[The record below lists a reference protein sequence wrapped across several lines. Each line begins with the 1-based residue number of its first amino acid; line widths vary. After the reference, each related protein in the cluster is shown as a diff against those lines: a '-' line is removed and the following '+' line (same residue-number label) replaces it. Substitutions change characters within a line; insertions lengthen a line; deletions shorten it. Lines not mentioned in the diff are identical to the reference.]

1 MSALESGALF
11 RIRRVCY
18 PSQLLDLP
26 TPGEQRDVE
35 PNFQALRKEFPVL
48 ERKTY
53 LNSGSY
59 GALAN
64 DVKRAFEAYL
74 EERLLTGANWDAWAT
89 KNEAVRALTATL
101 LHAAPG
107 EIAVTASVS
116 AGLNSLASAVDFSG
130 PRNKVVISDFEFPT
144 NAQIWHA
151 QEPRGARVVHV
162 PPAPD
167 GYIPLESFAAAIDE
181 QTQLVAIT
189 HVCYRNGAKLDIPGI
204 VRLAHAKGA
213 KVLLDCYQSV
223 GSLDIDVKALD
234 VDFAAGGMLK
244 YLLGT
249 AGIGFLYA
257 RETFIESLVPTNSG
271 WFAQADIA
279 AMDITANRPASNA
292 RRFEAGTPAVVNCYA
307 AEAGLKFLLAVGTP
321 AIEKRNYA
329 LTRRCMQRL
338 EEIGWPSIT
347 PTQDER
353 RGATIAV
360 PSRDCGGLSAQ
371 LMKRD
376 IVTSPRDGN
385 VRASFHFY
393 NDEDDVESF
402 IAAMKDLR
410 GSFGVR

>member
-1 MSALESGALF
+1 MTVHIISIFAYSCEKEH
-11 RIRRVCY
+11 
-18 PSQLLDLP
+18 PDM
-26 TPGEQRDVE
+26 EQ
-35 PNFQALRKEFPVL
+35 NFEALRKEFPVL
-48 ERKTY
+48 QRKTY

-59 GALAN
+59 CALSKH
-64 DVKRAFEAYL
+64 VKAAFEAYMDD
-74 EERLLTGANWDAWAT
+74 RLMVGANWDVWVT
-89 KNEAVRALTATL
+89 KNEAVRALVARL
-101 LHAAPG
+101 LHAVPD

-116 AGLNSLASAVDFSG
+116 AGLNALASALDFSG
-130 PRNKVVISDFEFPT
+130 TRNKVVVSDFEFPT

-162 PPAPD
+162 PRAAD
-167 GYIPLESFAAAIDE
+167 GYIPLQNFAKAIDE

-189 HVCYRNGAKLDIPGI
+189 HVCFRNGAKLDIPGI
-204 VRLAHAKGA
+204 VRLARAKGA
-213 KVLLDCYQSV
+213 RVLLDCYQSV

-234 VDFAAGGMLK
+234 VDFAAGGMVK

-249 AGIGFLYA
+249 AGIGFLYV
-257 RETFIESLVPTNSG
+257 RDSHIPSLVPTSSG
-271 WFAQADIA
+271 WFAQADIG
-279 AMDITANRPASNA
+279 AMDITANRPAPNA
-292 RRFEAGTPAVVNCYA
+292 RRFEAGTPAVANCYA

-347 PTQDER
+347 PTEDER
-353 RGATIAV
+353 RGATVAV
-360 PSRDCGGLSAQ
+360 PSRNSRVLTAELS
-371 LMKRD
+371 KRD
-376 IVTSPRDGN
+376 IVTSHRDHN

-410 GSFGVR
+410 GTFSPR

>member
-1 MSALESGALF
+1 M
-11 RIRRVCY
+11 
-18 PSQLLDLP
+18 
-26 TPGEQRDVE
+26 EQ
-35 PNFQALRKEFPVL
+35 NFEALRKEFPVL
-48 ERKTY
+48 QRKTY

-59 GALAN
+59 CALAN
-64 DVKRAFEAYL
+64 EVRAAFEAYM
-74 EERLLTGANWDAWAT
+74 EDRLLVGANWDVWVT
-89 KNEAVRALTATL
+89 KNESVRKLTATL
-101 LHAAPG
+101 LNASPD

-116 AGLNSLASAVDFSG
+116 AGLNALASALNFTG
-130 PRNKVVISDFEFPT
+130 PRNKVVVSDFEFPT

-162 PPAPD
+162 PRAAD
-167 GYIPLESFAAAIDE
+167 GYIPAEMFEKAIDE

-189 HVCYRNGAKLDIPGI
+189 HVCFRNGAKLDIPGI
-204 VRLAHAKGA
+204 VRLARAKGA

-257 RETFIESLVPTNSG
+257 RDACVRSLVPTNSG
-271 WFAQADIA
+271 WFAQAEIT
-279 AMDITANRPASNA
+279 AMDITANRPAPNA
-292 RRFEAGTPAVVNCYA
+292 RRFEAGTPPVVNCYA
-307 AEAGLKFLLAVGTP
+307 AEAGLKMLLKIGTP

-353 RGATIAV
+353 RGATVAV
-360 PSRDCGGLSAQ
+360 ASLNSAGLSAE
-371 LMKRD
+371 LMKQD
-376 IVTSPRDGN
+376 IVTSYRDDN

-393 NDEDDVESF
+393 NNDDDVETF
-402 IAAMKDLR
+402 IAAMKELR
-410 GSFGVR
+410 GSYAPRTRSTQTGS

>member
-1 MSALESGALF
+1 
-11 RIRRVCY
+11 
-18 PSQLLDLP
+18 
-26 TPGEQRDVE
+26 VE

-89 KNEAVRALTATL
+89 KNESVRALTATL
-101 LHAAPG
+101 LHAAPD

-130 PRNKVVISDFEFPT
+130 PRNTVVISDFEFPT

-151 QEPRGARVVHV
+151 QEPRGARVLHV
-162 PPAPD
+162 RSAPD
-167 GYIPLESFAAAIDE
+167 GYIPLENFAAAIDE

-234 VDFAAGGMLK
+234 LDFAAGGMLK

-257 RETFIESLVPTNSG
+257 RESFIESLVPTNSG

-279 AMDITANRPASNA
+279 AMDISANRPAPNA

-347 PTQDER
+347 PTQNER
-353 RGATIAV
+353 RGATVAV
-360 PSRDCGGLSAQ
+360 PSRDCGGLSAE

-410 GSFGVR
+410 GSFGVG